1 MKNRAK
7 PSISELADL
16 LKMSKNGGIF
26 PPKKMWDFRK
36 MWDFAKMWEL
46 EKWGILQKMG
56 DFAKMWELEKCGIFE
71 MSLTCVPNVF
81 QNWNRSGF
89 NLQ

>member
-26 PPKKMWDFRK
+26 PPKKMWDFGKNGGFCKNVGIRK
-36 MWDFAKMWEL
+36 NVGFLK
-46 EKWGILQKMG
+46 
-56 DFAKMWELEKCGIFE
+56 
-71 MSLTCVPNVF
+71 CVPNVF
-81 QNWNRSGF
+81 QMCSKIGIGQDLIFSKFPKMR
-89 NLQ
+89 LK

>member
-26 PPKKMWDFRK
+26 PPKKMWDFGKNGGFCKNGGIRK
-36 MWDFAKMWEL
+36 MWDFAKNEGFC
-46 EKWGILQKMG
+46 KNVGIR
-56 DFAKMWELEKCGIFE
+56 KMWDF
-71 MSLTCVPNVF
+71 
-81 QNWNRSGF
+81 
-89 NLQ
+89 